1 MPRPV
6 LDVPILLPV
15 QSIQHEDILVFL
27 IQKRTLQRQ
36 LCVSPSCILSRK
48 PQKEREKNAVKQ
60 LNHFSTIMRD
70 LLLDYWFKNQH
81 QGLYCWTGD
90 AKVNTEGFTAKLV
103 MQKSIPRFF
112 LPNWWCKSQHRCFH
126 CWTGD
131 ANVNIEGY
139 LLLDWLCKS
148 QQQGIYSWTGDAK
161 VNTEGFSAELVMQ
174 KSTPVFY
181 CWTGNAKVKT
191 EVFTAELGIKR
202 STPRSLLLNWWFKGQ
217 HRPIFCWS
225 GDEK

>member
-1 MPRPV
+1 M
-6 LDVPILLPV
+6 
-15 QSIQHEDILVFL
+15 
-27 IQKRTLQRQ
+27 
-36 LCVSPSCILSRK
+36 CSPSCILSRK

-81 QGLYCWTGD
+81 LGLYCWTGD

-131 ANVNIEGY
+131 ANVNIEGF
-139 LLLDWLCKS
+139 
-148 QQQGIYSWTGDAK
+148 T
-161 VNTEGFSAELVMQ
+161 AELVMQ
-174 KSTPVFY
+174 KSTLRAFLLNWWCKSQHWGLF
-181 CWTGNAKVKT
+181 CWTGDANLNTGV
-191 EVFTAELGIKR
+191 
-202 STPRSLLLNWWFKGQ
+202 LLLNW
-217 HRPIFCWS
+217 
-225 GDEK
+225 

>member
-1 MPRPV
+1 MTTTNYFNAIVCLEMLIISKLTVSASTTSLPAWTYSSCKESTCIGCSNTTSGAKHPARRYPRLSNSKTYPSET
-6 LDVPILLPV
+6 IM
-15 QSIQHEDILVFL
+15 F
-27 IQKRTLQRQ
+27 
-36 LCVSPSCILSRK
+36 SPSCILSRK

-81 QGLYCWTGD
+81 LGLYCWTGD

-131 ANVNIEGY
+131 ANVNIEGFTA
-139 LLLDWLCKS
+139 
-148 QQQGIYSWTGDAK
+148 G
-161 VNTEGFSAELVMQ
+161 LVMQ
-174 KSTPVFY
+174 KSTTRY
-181 CWTGNAKVKT
+181 
-191 EVFTAELGIKR
+191 LQ
-202 STPRSLLLNWWFKGQ
+202 LNW
-217 HRPIFCWS
+217 
-225 GDEK
+225 